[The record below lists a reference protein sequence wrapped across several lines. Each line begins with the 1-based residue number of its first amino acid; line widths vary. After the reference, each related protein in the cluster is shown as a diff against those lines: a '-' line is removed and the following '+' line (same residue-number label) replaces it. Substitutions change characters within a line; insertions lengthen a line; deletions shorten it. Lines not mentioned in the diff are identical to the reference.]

1 MKLTVSEQV
10 DERPVQAYGERP
22 ADIRI
27 KRTFTLQAEVDE
39 AAVQTETRSFG
50 WRVYATNAPLHSL
63 SLEQAVVA
71 YREEFLIERGFG
83 RLKSK

>member
-50 WRVYATNAPLHSL
+50 WRVYATECSASQSLLGTSSGSL
-63 SLEQAVVA
+63 S
-71 YREEFLIERGFG
+71 RGV
-83 RLKSK
+83 SD